1 MFKFGKFDKQFIAAF
16 CLGVGVIV
24 VSNAFAEV
32 GWFRKPVQ
40 CATIEEVNDLMKERN
55 QVPLFAGVG
64 AVRIENT
71 PYAHPFIAFSD
82 PDLGS
87 WHLIEYNIPSDQAC
101 VVAVGDQIDFDVYD
115 WYEETFKKHHDKSS

>member
-1 MFKFGKFDKQFIAAF
+1 MFKFGKFDKQLIAAF
-16 CLGVGVIV
+16 CFGVGVIV

-32 GWFRKPVQ
+32 GWFQKPVQ
-40 CATIEEVNDLMKERN
+40 CATIEEVNDLMTERN

-87 WHLIEYNIPSDQAC
+87 WHMVEYNIPSNQAC
-101 VVAVGDQIDFDVYD
+101 VVAVGDQIDFTAPD
-115 WYEETFKKHHDKSS
+115 WFEEQFNRLHD